1 MSNRINTINYFI
13 EEMSLEDIKDQV
25 NSIIKKILSITQKHP
40 KKYIQTIFDN
50 NSNLRKKNTDS
61 DSTSDYS
68 SEEENDEKLNNLDKY
83 NIYEFIDYCVEALQI
98 DEHICILSLMYL
110 DKFLSNNYLVLNI
123 KNVHKVMYICF
134 MESQKFFND
143 IILKNK
149 DYAQI
154 CGISTQEINKLEY
167 EFLTALDFNM
177 NITNEDY
184 QKYKRKFQNSWF
196 NNI

>member
-110 DKFLSNNYLVLNI
+110 DKFLSNNYLVLNE